1 MVDLVDF
8 ISIGIVVLTSI
19 SLIWTEKWRINITAL
34 ALQYLVVFWFVSQSW
49 PIGLASIK
57 LIAGWVAGAVL
68 GDAVSALGRQ
78 MTITRVIS
86 ARIFRVLAA
95 IFIILLAFSAAPG
108 AGEWIPVSTPALISS
123 LILIGMGILQLG
135 MTTNPMRVIVG
146 LLTAL
151 SGFEILYAAV
161 VSSVLVAGLLALVT
175 LGLSLTGAYWLSLT
189 PQEESL

>member
-1 MVDLVDF
+1 MVDLIDT
-8 ISIGIVVLTSI
+8 ISVGIVILTSI
-19 SLIWTEKWRINITAL
+19 SLIWTEKWRINVTAI
-34 ALQYLVVFWFVSQSW
+34 AVQYLAVFWFVSQSW

-57 LIAGWVAGAVL
+57 LIAGWVAVAVL
-68 GDAVSALGRQ
+68 GDAVSGLGQQIAVNRG
-78 MTITRVIS
+78 VS
-86 ARIFRVLAA
+86 ARIFRGLAA

-108 AGEWIPVSTPALISS
+108 AGAWIPVSTPALITS

-135 MTTNPMRVIVG
+135 MTTNPMRVILG

-189 PQEESL
+189 PQVEQS

>member
-1 MVDLVDF
+1 MDT
-8 ISIGIVVLTSI
+8 IAIGIVVLTSI
-19 SLIWTEKWRINITAL
+19 SLVWTEKWRMNVVAI

-68 GDAVSALGRQ
+68 GDAVSALNQQ
-78 MTITRVIS
+78 MVVNRVIS
-86 ARIFRVLAA
+86 ARVFRAFAA

-108 AGEWIPVSTPALISS
+108 AGAWIPVSTPALISG

-189 PQEESL
+189 PHEEQL

>member
-1 MVDLVDF
+1 MIDLIDI

-19 SLIWTEKWRINITAL
+19 SLIWTDKWRINVAAI

-68 GDAVSALGRQ
+68 GDAVSGLGQQ
-78 MTITRVIS
+78 MTVNRVIS
-86 ARIFRVLAA
+86 ARIFRALAA

-108 AGEWIPVSTPALISS
+108 AGAWIPASTPAVITS

-135 MTTNPMRVIVG
+135 MTTNSMRVIVG
-146 LLTAL
+146 LLTVL

-175 LGLSLTGAYWLSLT
+175 LSLSLTGAYWLSLT
-189 PQEESL
+189 PQEEHP

>member
-1 MVDLVDF
+1 MVDLINA
-8 ISIGIVVLTSI
+8 ISVGIVVLTSI
-19 SLIWTEKWRINITAL
+19 SLVWTEKWRINIAAL
-34 ALQYLVVFWFVSQSW
+34 SLQYLVVFWFVSQSW

-68 GDAVSALGRQ
+68 GDAVSALGQQIADNRA
-78 MTITRVIS
+78 VS
-86 ARIFRVLAA
+86 ARIFRALSA
-95 IFIILLAFSAAPG
+95 IFIILLTFSAAPG
-108 AGEWIPVSTPALISS
+108 AGVWIPVSTPALISG

-146 LLTAL
+146 LLTVL

-175 LGLSLTGAYWLSLT
+175 LGLSLTGAYWLSLA
-189 PQEESL
+189 PQEEQP